1 MSSDTLNRF
10 WLLLTFILIIF
21 IIISGFFLWI
31 RRDNGQ
37 PINISETQ
45 SLELNGQI
53 SIDGAVI
60 SPGTYLLKPGDS
72 VDDIIQASGGIDRNA
87 DMSRLLLYIPP
98 VEESLKTQKININT
112 ADVWLLQALPG
123 IGEIKAKAIV
133 EYRINNGLF
142 RTLEDI
148 TKVPGIGDSIFK
160 QIEQYITLIP
170 E

>member
-21 IIISGFFLWI
+21 ILTSGFFLWV

-37 PINISETQ
+37 LINISDTQ

-60 SPGTYLLKPGDS
+60 SPGTNLLKPGDS
-72 VDDIIQASGGIDRNA
+72 VDDIIQASGGIDKNA
-87 DMSRLLLYIPP
+87 DISRLLLYIPP
-98 VEESLKTQKININT
+98 MEESLKTQKININT

-160 QIEQYITLIP
+160 QIEQYITLIQ

>member
-1 MSSDTLNRF
+1 MSSDKLNRF

-21 IIISGFFLWI
+21 IITSGFFLWV

-37 PINISETQ
+37 LINISETQ

-60 SPGTYLLKPGDS
+60 SPGTYLLKHGDS
-72 VDDIIQASGGIDRNA
+72 VDDIIQASGGIDKNA

-98 VEESLKTQKININT
+98 MEESPKTQKININT

>member
-10 WLLLTFILIIF
+10 WLLVTSLLIVFILI
-21 IIISGFFLWI
+21 SGLFLWV

-37 PINISETQ
+37 PINISDTQ
-45 SLELNGQI
+45 PPGLKGQI

-60 SPGTYLLKPGDS
+60 NPGTYPLKPGDS
-72 VDDIIQASGGIDRNA
+72 VDNIIEASGGMDEDA
-87 DMSRLLLYIPP
+87 DISRILLYIPSKK
-98 VEESLKTQKININT
+98 ESIPNQKININT

-123 IGEIKAKAIV
+123 IGETKAKAIV
-133 EYRINNGLF
+133 EYRINNGFF

-148 TKVPGIGDSIFK
+148 TKVPGIGDSIFE
-160 QIEQYITLIP
+160 QIEQYITLIQ